1 MNGHGKVEAKW
12 QLPSELAPIKVGFTG
27 DYALVVARNGCV
39 YRVCRFRKDVDIV
52 TRDLDWT
59 QVHKLEQRSGIVA
72 LIMRNGLV
80 IRLDRRGTVSKGV
93 VEPLPMQ
100 AEQGRAADITLK
112 EPEKNQWF
120 KCIWE
125 TSGKDWQLRVD
136 EISGT
141 WSELLKGYE

>member
-1 MNGHGKVEAKW
+1 MTFRDRCKAFYQSMQTN
-12 QLPSELAPIKVGFTG
+12 
-27 DYALVVARNGCV
+27 ALLRQSSP
-39 YRVCRFRKDVDIV
+39 VD
-52 TRDLDWT
+52 DLMAF
-59 QVHKLEQRSGIVA
+59 VMS
-72 LIMRNGLV
+72 
-80 IRLDRRGTVSKGV
+80 
-93 VEPLPMQ
+93 
-100 AEQGRAADITLK
+100 EQGRAADITLK